1 MATCRASRDRMASGS
16 VLCRLRREV
25 VVLLHFADQGFEF
38 RAEEFNR
45 TVAGST
51 DDVVV
56 LETVRLV
63 PQGAI
68 PIIHGTYQATICQ
81 QPQRTVDR
89 RKTNARIPLFDLVIE
104 FVGGEMLVGSQ
115 KDIQ

>member
-1 MATCRASRDRMASGS
+1 
-16 VLCRLRREV
+16 
-25 VVLLHFADQGFEF
+25 LHFADQRFEL

-51 DDVVV
+51 DDMVV

-68 PIIHGTYQATICQ
+68 PIIHGTYQTTLCQ
-81 QPQRTVDR
+81 QPQRPVDR
-89 RKTNARIPLFDLVIE
+89 RKTNARIPLFNLVIE
-104 FVGGEMLVGSQ
+104 LVGGEMLVEARKTSEYHVV
-115 KDIQ
+115 